1 MSCDLCPRHCA
12 VNRQNGERGYCG
24 ESAVVMAGRAA
35 LYAWEEPCISGR
47 RGSGAVFFS
56 GCPLHC
62 VYCQNYRISGGN
74 DCGVSVSTDGLADA
88 FLRLQGQGANNIN
101 LVTATQFVPQVA
113 AAARKAAALGLTIP
127 FVYNTSSYETVETLK
142 QLSGLVTCYLPDFK
156 YVSEE
161 TASTYSHA
169 PDYPETAFKA
179 ITQMVKQAGPCEFFG
194 KEEAAQRGVEEGILK
209 KGVIVR
215 HLLLPGHVR
224 EACQAVKLLYDAF
237 GDDIYFSLMNQYT
250 PIQGLALPQELNR
263 RVTRREYE
271 RFLDYVLDL
280 GVTRAFFQEGPTQ
293 KESFIPDW
301 NGEGLGTSP
310 SRE

>member
-1 MSCDLCPRHCA
+1 MSCDLCPRHCSA
-12 VNRQNGERGYCG
+12 DRQNGERGYCG
-24 ESAVVMAGRAA
+24 ESAEVMAGRAA
-35 LYAWEEPCISGR
+35 LYAWEEPCISGS

-62 VYCQNYRISGGN
+62 VYCQNYRISGGR
-74 DCGVSVSTDGLADA
+74 DCGVSVSTRGLADA
-88 FLRLQGQGANNIN
+88 FLSLQKKGANNIN
-101 LVTATQFVPQVA
+101 LVTATQFVPQVVA
-113 AAARKAAALGLTIP
+113 AGREAVREGLSIP
-127 FVYNTSSYETVETLK
+127 FVYNTSSYETVGTLQ

-156 YVSEE
+156 YVSGE
-161 TASTYSHA
+161 TARAYSNA
-169 PDYPETAFKA
+169 PDYPVTAFKA

-194 KEEAAQRGVEEGILK
+194 EEEAKTCGVEPGILK

-250 PIQGLALPQELNR
+250 PISGLALPQELRR
-263 RVTRREYE
+263 RVTKREYE

-301 NGEGLGTSP
+301 NGEGLTASP
-310 SRE
+310 SCD